1 MTTFLCKMLESSSS
15 NIWDGTTVFLPTY
28 PLCQLARLTTLLASL
43 PDDRELWCCRGLFDR
58 NSSYKL
64 MLSKVVVG
72 RASALRIKGPLCTPL
87 SRELKTRLTWFTI
100 WCSTKLLCPFWFI
113 GHRARGKNSMEKN
126 SKINFQYFKETI
138 EENAKMH

>member
-1 MTTFLCKMLESSSS
+1 MWSRRLFKSDRQRVTIFLCKSSESSSS
-15 NIWDGTTVFLPTY
+15 NFWDGTTVFLPTY

-72 RASALRIKGPLCTPL
+72 RASALRIKGPLCTPQ
-87 SRELKTRLTWFTI
+87 SRELKTRLTWFTNVQRN
-100 WCSTKLLCPFWFI
+100 CSVLSGLLVI
-113 GHRARGKNSMEKN
+113 EGKNSMEKTR
-126 SKINFQYFKETI
+126 K
-138 EENAKMH
+138 